1 MGAFQTGFGFG
12 MQAWN
17 NAEQARD
24 RQLARERQDKLDQI
38 AIDAAERKAKLDDIT
53 LQELKQKQADEQ
65 GLRAAGSD
73 LVGQDGFA
81 SGEQGQRIFSADKS
95 VAEATAEIN
104 AAVNEL
110 SGQPPAPASEVQP
123 AMGVTGGG
131 QAPTIAAPGMKLD
144 NSLGARVQRQA
155 EYLTKIGQG
164 ERAMKLQAEFKDF
177 ENKLYDA
184 NRTTLFNSFTS
195 ALYNKGPEEAV
206 RMYGAYNDGIT
217 AKYVPNA
224 DGIGGTIIRY
234 KDGTDTE
241 VDRISFKS
249 ADDLALQVKRAIFPE
264 QYLAAQESAASEAAK
279 EARKIINVPAGG
291 KAIRGDGTVVA
302 TNNNGLIQDGYNED
316 GSPRL
321 IRPSASGGA
330 GGSGG
335 SRGNKAPETLSQ
347 QVVAAISAASKDA
360 DGAMRLSPQQLVQA
374 NAYGDMIANNN
385 PAITVPIAAD
395 VAMKVSQDPSL
406 IKPGISDS
414 GVIGGV
420 YQLQN
425 GVDVLVSKLDPSRLP
440 PETRQALA
448 VKAQERLLSASK
460 NDPEAAKL
468 MLLHAHG
475 DKVAYQQMKD
485 VFVPAAIDRIQRDPR
500 YKDLS
505 REQAT
510 DAAIRMFDM
519 EMEKNRGLLESVRQL
534 VPAPKRE
541 APKFQPSA
549 QPPQRPSQPQAAT
562 RSQPPAQPARQSTP
576 AAGVDLSKSPTSMG
590 MAYDTPEAKAAL
602 TERLRQASSGGAPL
616 TRVELLRARQL
627 GLTR

>member
-24 RQLARERQDKLDQI
+24 RQLARERQDKLDKI

-110 SGQPPAPASEVQP
+110 SGQSPAPASEVQP

-164 ERAMKLQAEFKDF
+164 KRAMELQTEFKDF

-184 NRTTLFNSFTS
+184 NRTAVFNSFAG

-206 RMYGAYNDGIT
+206 RIYNAYNDGIT

-241 VDRISFKS
+241 VDRIAFKS
-249 ADDLALQVKRAIFPE
+249 ADDLALQVKRAMFPE
-264 QYLAAQESAASEAAK
+264 QHLAAQEKASSETVTVK
-279 EARKIINVPAGG
+279 PGEEIYQGG
-291 KAIRGDGTVVA
+291 KLKYK
-302 TNNNGLIQDGYNED
+302 NNTPTSGE
-316 GSPRL
+316 
-321 IRPSASGGA
+321 ASLARALMTDSGF

-335 SRGNKAPETLSQ
+335 SGGTGGARGGKPHETLSQ

-395 VAMKVSQDPSL
+395 IAMKVSQDPSL

-425 GVDVLVSKLDPSRLP
+425 GNDVLVSKLDPSRLP
-440 PETRQALA
+440 PETRQVLA
-448 VKAQERLLSASK
+448 VKAQERLLNASK

-519 EMEKNRGLLESVRQL
+519 EMKKNRGLLESVRQL

-602 TERLRQASSGGAPL
+602 TERLRQASSGGTPL

-627 GLTR
+627 GLTQ